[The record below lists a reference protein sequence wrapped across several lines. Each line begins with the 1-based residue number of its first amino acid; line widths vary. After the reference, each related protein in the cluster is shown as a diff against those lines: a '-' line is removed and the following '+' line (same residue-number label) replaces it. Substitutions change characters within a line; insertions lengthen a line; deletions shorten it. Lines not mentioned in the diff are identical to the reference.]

1 MSFKTFRVK
10 AEGRN
15 HWIGDLYDISLE
27 DKKGDFR
34 KGSNNNIFPKLKLSP
49 DTKIKADAIKFI
61 EHPRAKI
68 FSKQSTKRKEKSNT
82 LQGCLNGE
90 AKLFWLLT
98 VKIEVK
104 LDDSNE
110 NFEEDFNCN
119 RNFEFKKG
127 TEKLED
133 LMILKDDFQE
143 IILKEGE
150 NIEEMFVVVAVD
162 WGVKY
167 NVISKNQKDKQSN
180 KLNFGGK
187 ADAELNLVVA
197 NLAAKGSFDSKNNEL
212 ILNNTEEFSLVV
224 EGSDFPIKSYSNLE
238 QLWKAIDAI
247 PGKISNDERG
257 VPLEYDLLPLSIF
270 YELYLNRE
278 YADKTMVDHIIEIV
292 ETVNNEN
299 QKLNK
304 EWKHIQE
311 NQHLINCETYG
322 SLREKVKESN
332 KSFKDFR
339 ENTLAEYN
347 NFKRNRDVKSWKKIT
362 HAIIET
368 PKNSEIFEK
377 FDKLFKSIN
386 RKKNSITVMKSCG
399 IEYLKSTETIESIL
413 AANKDDIVC
422 IYFADLGIL
431 IFFVIY

>member
-1 MSFKTFRVK
+1 M
-10 AEGRN
+10 
-15 HWIGDLYDISLE
+15 
-27 DKKGDFR
+27 
-34 KGSNNNIFPKLKLSP
+34 
-49 DTKIKADAIKFI
+49 
-61 EHPRAKI
+61 
-68 FSKQSTKRKEKSNT
+68 
-82 LQGCLNGE
+82 
-90 AKLFWLLT
+90 
-98 VKIEVK
+98 
-104 LDDSNE
+104 
-110 NFEEDFNCN
+110 
-119 RNFEFKKG
+119 
-127 TEKLED
+127 
-133 LMILKDDFQE
+133 
-143 IILKEGE
+143 
-150 NIEEMFVVVAVD
+150 
-162 WGVKY
+162 
-167 NVISKNQKDKQSN
+167 
-180 KLNFGGK
+180 
-187 ADAELNLVVA
+187 
-197 NLAAKGSFDSKNNEL
+197 
-212 ILNNTEEFSLVV
+212 
-224 EGSDFPIKSYSNLE
+224 
-238 QLWKAIDAI
+238 
-247 PGKISNDERG
+247 
-257 VPLEYDLLPLSIF
+257 
-270 YELYLNRE
+270 
-278 YADKTMVDHIIEIV
+278 
-292 ETVNNEN
+292 NNEN

-362 HAIIET
+362 HAITET